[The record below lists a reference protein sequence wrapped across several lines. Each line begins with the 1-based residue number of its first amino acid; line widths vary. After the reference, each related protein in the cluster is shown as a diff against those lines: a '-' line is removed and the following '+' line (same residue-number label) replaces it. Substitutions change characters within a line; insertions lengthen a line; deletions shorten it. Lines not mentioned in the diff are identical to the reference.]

1 MGLFTSKPAP
11 APLGIGFVPQPV
23 PASGVGG
30 FSRTLIVIAGAL
42 FLVFLG
48 VAFYNY
54 LANVYGL
61 KEISFKK
68 QEESDDVLPT
78 PQDGKER
85 KVIPANELA
94 RAMSGTD
101 YGVQFWMFVSDWDY
115 KFSQVKDVL
124 QRKAGTAGAAN
135 PRITLHPTDNA
146 LQVQVRVFPIDATAA
161 TAAEPTS
168 DSTGDS
174 FTCTVENIPLQRWFS
189 VSMTVFQRNL
199 DIYIDGRLVK
209 SCVLPGV
216 PRPVDGDLILNE
228 GGGFSGSLCNVKTYG
243 QMLSPTDAS
252 SFHASGTRCEEPA
265 PAKAKETPPD
275 DSFFIRLFGYT
286 LKFARLNK
294 KGEELSSY
302 TI

>member
-1 MGLFTSKPAP
+1 MGLFASKPVAAP
-11 APLGIGFVPQPV
+11 ASLGIGIVPQPSA
-23 PASGVGG
+23 PTQMSGFG
-30 FSRTLIVIAGAL
+30 RTLIVIAGAL

-54 LANVYGL
+54 LATMYGL
-61 KEISFKK
+61 KEISFKAK
-68 QEESDDVLPT
+68 SESDDVLPA

-94 RAMSGTD
+94 RQVSGTD
-101 YGVQFWMFVSDWDY
+101 YGFQFWMFVSDWDY

-124 QRKAGTAGAAN
+124 QRKGAGAAN

-146 LQVQVRVFPIDATAA
+146 LQVQVRVFPIDATAG
-161 TAAEPTS
+161 AAEPTS

-189 VSMTVFQRNL
+189 VSVTVFQRNL

-216 PRPVDGDLILNE
+216 PRPADGDLILNE
-228 GGGFSGSLCNVKTYG
+228 GGGFSGSLCNIKSYG
-243 QMLSPTDAS
+243 EMLSPTDATT
-252 SFHASGTRCEEPA
+252 FHAAGTRCEEPG
-265 PAKAKETPPD
+265 PVKAKETPPE